1 MVNEQIGIS
10 TVVSALSIT
19 DHLVPCLQ
27 SGDKGV
33 SYDGHVDVYKTASP
47 NHRKGDLDGQ
57 VLVQVKGHKARLPFR
72 NTISFSVEVEHL
84 QNYLNSGG
92 VMFFVVYF
100 DNDGENRTI
109 YYDRLLPYDLKRY
122 LKEAGNNKKK
132 AIPLKRFP
140 TEKKAITE
148 VFVNFLVDMR
158 KQRASIDAENMTLET
173 LTQSGGLKSLS
184 FSYTSF
190 GEKQDDVLDLLL
202 KKEMFLYADLNC
214 GIKYPV
220 EHITNVVMACASVT
234 RSVFVG
240 NKKYYSGFVFTKNAD
255 GTQEKSIGRSCVIKT
270 NPETGDEKI
279 TFTPS
284 GKLTERIRDFE
295 FIIAAIEAGG
305 FDIEAGGHYSIT
317 EQDVDVQKEKYHN
330 ALVYLKK
337 AKQALDRLG
346 VKGDL
351 DIDAMQDKDR
361 KDIALI
367 IMSVVDGKDV
377 EFNDNKY
384 SCGIFSV
391 ANLKILVSIVKDAAT
406 GRMRI
411 YNFFDSPMEWYVVN
425 KDGIRIDAPCFIL
438 VNRDDIAS
446 CCNIT
451 TENIMLE
458 LDKWKDFTPFSGYMT
473 TFLLEILQ
481 AFDSNPEKRWLLEL
495 ADTIEDAIEERDES
509 VTPEVDRLNKL
520 QIAKRQRSLNVGE
533 QMELMHIIQNSSEN
547 LEFQIGAHILLGQI
561 DIAKELITRLS
572 KEQKEAFENYPI
584 YNLVKN
590 CN

>member
-10 TVVSALSIT
+10 AVVSALSIT

-47 NHRKGDLDGQ
+47 NHKKGELDGQ
-57 VLVQVKGHKARLPFR
+57 VFVQVKGHKAKQPFK

-84 QNYLNSGG
+84 QNYLNGGG
-92 VMFFVVYF
+92 VIFFVVYF
-100 DNDGENRTI
+100 DEKGENRKI
-109 YYDRLLPYDLKRY
+109 YYSKLLPFNLKCY
-122 LKEAGNNKKK
+122 LKEAGKNKKK
-132 AIPLKRFP
+132 AIILKQFP
-140 TEKKAITE
+140 MEKKAITE
-148 VFVNFLVDMR
+148 IFINFLSDMK
-158 KQRASIDAENMTLET
+158 KQRASIDAEEMTLKTIVE
-173 LTQSGGLKSLS
+173 SGSLQSLS
-184 FSYTSF
+184 FGYTSLD
-190 GEKQDDVLDLLL
+190 KKSNDVLDLLL
-202 KKEMFLYADLNC
+202 SKEVYLYADLNC

-220 EHITNVVMACASVT
+220 EHITDVEMACATVN
-234 RSVFVG
+234 RSVLIRD
-240 NKKYYSGFVFTKNAD
+240 KEYYSGFILTKNID
-255 GTQEKSIGRSCVIKT
+255 GTKEKSIGKSCVIKT
-270 NPETGDEKI
+270 SPEDGREKI
-279 TFTPS
+279 AFTPA
-284 GKLTERIRDFE
+284 GKLTERIRDYE

-305 FDIEAGGHYSIT
+305 FDIENGEHYTIT
-317 EQDVDVQKEKYHN
+317 VQDVNKQKEKCKN
-330 ALVYLKK
+330 TLQYLKK
-337 AKQALDRLG
+337 VKQALDKLG

-351 DIDAMQDKDR
+351 DIDAMKDKDW
-361 KDIALI
+361 KDLALI
-367 IMSVVDGKDV
+367 MMSVIDEKGV
-377 EFNDNKY
+377 ELNDNNY
-384 SCGIFSV
+384 SYGIFSV
-391 ANLKILVSIVKDAAT
+391 ANLKILVSIVKEAT
-406 GRMRI
+406 TGKMRI

-425 KDGIRIDAPCFIL
+425 EAGIHIDAPCLIL
-438 VNRDDIAS
+438 IDRNDITL

-451 TENIMLE
+451 TENIMRE
-458 LDKWKDFTPFSGYMT
+458 LDKWKDFTPFSGHMT

-481 AFDSNPEKRWLLEL
+481 AFDSNPEERWLLEL

-509 VTPEVDRLNKL
+509 VTPEVNRLNKL